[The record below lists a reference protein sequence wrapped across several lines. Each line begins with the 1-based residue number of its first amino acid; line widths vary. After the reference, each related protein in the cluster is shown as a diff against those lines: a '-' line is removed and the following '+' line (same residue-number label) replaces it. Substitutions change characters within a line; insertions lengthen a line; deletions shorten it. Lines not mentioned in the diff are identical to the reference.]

1 LTAAVAFAWTGP
13 APLRVSTRRHRPAVM
28 DDGLVADVVEDG
40 PPAPLE
46 VIQDMSTDIGQKFG
60 PTAPAHPWAKPW
72 TNLYEQEAVQLVKA
86 RSQLLKQPLKDDM
99 ANDEIFV
106 SKDSI
111 HILKHGRPVETEA
124 CLVGRRGPGGW
135 LAGAGRSSG
144 QPEACPGATRSLL
157 RRAPAGR
164 RPGPARFRRQAPRE
178 LRAALL
184 TTHYSPW
191 LHHPPGTTA
200 ATCSRTAALRV
211 RTRRRATSSC
221 SASR

>member
-1 LTAAVAFAWTGP
+1 VITPAAKLFHIVSRTAPAVCRFAMLTAAVALAWTGP
-13 APLRVSTRRHRPAVM
+13 APLRVSTRRSRPAVM

-111 HILKHGRPVETEA
+111 HILKRGALSRPRPACRPARPRWLTGRGRP
-124 CLVGRRGPGGW
+124 GH
-135 LAGAGRSSG
+135 GA
-144 QPEACPGATRSLL
+144 A
-157 RRAPAGR
+157 
-164 RPGPARFRRQAPRE
+164 
-178 LRAALL
+178 
-184 TTHYSPW
+184 
-191 LHHPPGTTA
+191 
-200 ATCSRTAALRV
+200 
-211 RTRRRATSSC
+211 
-221 SASR
+221 